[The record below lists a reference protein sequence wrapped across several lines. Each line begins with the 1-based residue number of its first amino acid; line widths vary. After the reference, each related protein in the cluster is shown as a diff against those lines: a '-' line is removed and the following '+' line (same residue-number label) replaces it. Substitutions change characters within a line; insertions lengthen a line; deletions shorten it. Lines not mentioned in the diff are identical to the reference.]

1 MVPRRRKKLT
11 LEDWRTN
18 TIFVCFVSS
27 FLLIIVRLFN
37 IQVLNHERYL
47 ALAQDQYWDQ
57 TIISAKRGD
66 ILSSDGYVLAGTQT
80 YYLMFGEPKKIKDP
94 YQIAN
99 DLADIM
105 TNLRYK
111 EDTAFEISSG
121 GGDKEAREDMK
132 KRYFDEMYKSL
143 SLNLMWVPLQKE
155 LTPIEKEEIE
165 KRNIEGIGFD
175 DMPIRYYPEGS
186 LASHILGFVASND
199 KGEKTGYYGIE
210 GSLNND
216 LKGRSGK
223 LLEETDAVGLPI
235 LMGSYKKVEP
245 VQGRDVILTINRSVQ
260 YIVEKR
266 LKEAVEKYDAV
277 SGSIIVMNPF
287 TGEILAMANYPT
299 YYPSDFTAE
308 DESKE
313 DQRRKS
319 IERKNLS
326 ISDTYEPG
334 SVIKP
339 LTISAAIDLGIV
351 TPTTTYQDSG
361 PTRYSDYVIDNW
373 DGKHYG
379 LMNIIEL
386 LQKSNNIG
394 AAWVGHQV
402 GREKLYKYFSD
413 FGIGTKTNIDLEG
426 EDSGI
431 LRNYKEWTDIDTAT
445 AAFGQG
451 LSATPLQVLNAFNAI
466 ANGGYLLQPKIIS
479 KLVDEKES
487 IDIPV
492 KIVRQVMSKETSD
505 TMVDLL
511 EKAAEGGEAKYFI
524 LKDYRVSG
532 KTGTAQIPEGGK
544 YSPDRTNAT
553 FVGFMTGSKVFSMI
567 VKFEEPKVSI
577 YAAETSAPVW
587 MQVALD
593 LVNFYGI
600 PPDKIT
606 DSAAKN

>member
-1 MVPRRRKKLT
+1 MISRRKKKLP
-11 LEDWRTN
+11 LEDWRIN
-18 TIFVCFVSS
+18 IIFVCFIL
-27 FLLIIVRLFN
+27 FFFLIILRLFT
-37 IQVLNHERYL
+37 IQILNHEKYSD
-47 ALAQDQYWDQ
+47 LAQDQYWDQ
-57 TIISAKRGD
+57 TTISAKRGD

-94 YQIAN
+94 YQVAD
-99 DLADIM
+99 DLASILVD
-105 TNLRYK
+105 LRYK
-111 EDTAFEISSG
+111 ETEKSG
-121 GGDKEAREDMK
+121 DSAQWKTKEDVK
-132 KRYFDEMYKSL
+132 KDYFNSIYKAL
-143 SLNLMWVPLQKE
+143 SLDLLWVPLQKE
-155 LTPIEKEEIE
+155 ITPVEKEIIE
-165 KRNIEGIGFD
+165 GKDIKGIGFD

-186 LASHILGFVASND
+186 LASHVLGFVASND

-210 GSLNND
+210 GGLNND
-216 LKGRSGK
+216 LKGKPGK
-223 LLEETDAVGLPI
+223 LFEETDAVGLPI

-245 VQGRDVILTINRSVQ
+245 VQGRNVVLTINRSIQ

-287 TGEILAMANYPT
+287 TGEVLAMANYPT
-299 YYPSDFTAE
+299 YYPFDFTAE
-308 DESKE
+308 EKTSE
-313 DQRRKS
+313 DQRRKDV
-319 IERKNLS
+319 ERKNLT

-402 GREKLYKYFSD
+402 GREDLYKYFSN
-413 FGIGTKTNIDLEG
+413 FGLGVKTNIDLEG

-431 LRNYKEWTDIDTAT
+431 LRDFKEWTDIDTAT
-445 AAFGQG
+445 ASFGQG
-451 LSATPLQVLNAFNAI
+451 LSATPLQVLNAFNVI

-479 KLVDEKES
+479 KLIDEKGS
-487 IDIPV
+487 ADIPV
-492 KIVRQVMSKETSD
+492 KVIRQVMSKETSN
-505 TMVDLL
+505 TMIDLL

-553 FVGFMTGSKVFSMI
+553 FVGFMTGSKAFSMI
-567 VKFEEPKVSI
+567 VKFEEPKTSI
-577 YAAETSAPVW
+577 YAAETAAPVW
-587 MQVALD
+587 MQIALD
-593 LVNFYGI
+593 LVNFFGI
-600 PPDKIT
+600 PPDKVINPAT
-606 DSAAKN
+606 KN